1 MTRLVSIINTYTV
14 AAATSQKVS
23 IYKVGPA
30 EKFTLKKVR
39 IHFPTGTEHKLKVAV
54 MYGMR
59 TVVPEQGYFQ
69 GDGVVLEAETD
80 FVYEPGS
87 TIDVYMENMDT
98 SSSHTFTIILVGEV
112 E

>member
-14 AAATSQKVS
+14 AASTSQRVS

-39 IHFPTGTEHKLKVAV
+39 IHFPTGTEHNLKVAV
-54 MYGMR
+54 MYGMKQ
-59 TVVPEQGYFQ
+59 VVPEQGYFM
-69 GDGVVLEAETD
+69 GDDVLLEADTD

-87 TIDVYMENMDT
+87 TIDVYMENTDT
-98 SSSHTFTIILVGEV
+98 SNSHTFTIIIIGEV